1 MTRASGAIRAFAGTS
16 FAHAV
21 EFPGRAQNR
30 AGLRRVRRHFSHAIL
45 HSVPRRGVLPVEEGS
60 TSIVAGLVE

>member
-1 MTRASGAIRAFAGTS
+1 VGRAERCPIANS
-16 FAHAV
+16 FAA
-21 EFPGRAQNR
+21 RAAKLQNYFF
-30 AGLRRVRRHFSHAIL
+30 AFL

>member
-1 MTRASGAIRAFAGTS
+1 MAD
-16 FAHAV
+16 
-21 EFPGRAQNR
+21 
-30 AGLRRVRRHFSHAIL
+30 RVRKIALTPYLFLAPRGAIL